1 MSGFIQVDMLDEQDR
16 VVPIWVNPTAVIVM
30 EADTVASVRLVL
42 TNGGYIR
49 VVGQPAQVMVSLS
62 ESRTFRED
70 R

>member
-1 MSGFIQVDMLDEQDR
+1 MGWIMMIEFENALSHK
-16 VVPIWVNPTAVIVM
+16 PIWVNPTAVIVM